1 MSSLSAK
8 ILALAVLGALALAV
22 GGAARPVVAQGTGSI
37 SGTVFHDL
45 NGNGGVDPGEPG
57 LAGWRV
63 KLESLNF
70 SEPLV
75 REVRTDGDGRFFFG
89 DLPPGEYDLSLP
101 CEGQPSLW
109 GQTPGEYSHLGVTV
123 WAGGSL
129 SGLNFRV
136 VPLQVPL
143 SRVRNGSI
151 VGRLVLDGNRDGVLD
166 PSEPG
171 MVDWQITAERES
183 QPACFVVDPQVTRT
197 GPDGSFAITGLLP
210 GQYFLGN
217 PDPSGAAAPSYWVL
231 DAPGEA
237 DQSGWFHLARDLDVP
252 ADGSA
257 TIDIGVVSLDGTGS
271 ISGSIYRDLRGNG
284 VWDPDDPPLDC
295 DCMQGLAYR
304 TPNGYDA
311 VQGANGNH
319 LSGSGYEIAALSA
332 GYYRVVILFGPGLA
346 TYPPRGPD
354 EWPEYGL
361 TLSEGERRTNLDFLF
376 APQPDEPTEEV
387 IPTEEVAP
395 VPTPVPSGDL
405 TSPTTGTGSASCG
418 NTLAGLTA
426 ALAVAGTLAV
436 GASALAAWRRAC
448 FRR

>member
-1 MSSLSAK
+1 MPSLSAK

-252 ADGSA
+252 VDGSA

-405 TSPTTGTGSASCG
+405 TSPTTGTGGASPESA
-418 NTLAGLTA
+418 LAGFAA
-426 ALAVAGTLAV
+426 ALAIAGALAV
-436 GASALAAWRRAC
+436 CGAALIVRRRGP